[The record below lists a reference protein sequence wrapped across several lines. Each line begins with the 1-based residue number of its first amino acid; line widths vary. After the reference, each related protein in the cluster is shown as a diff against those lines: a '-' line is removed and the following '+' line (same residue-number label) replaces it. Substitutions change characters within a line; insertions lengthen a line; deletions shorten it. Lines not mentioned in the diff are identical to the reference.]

1 MTVYVLMLDY
11 GIGETAYLRGVYS
24 TLESA
29 EESAELVAKDTD
41 RKNIVVYP
49 VTLDALPPDIF
60 ECLSPVAP

>member
-1 MTVYVLMLDY
+1 MTVYALMLDY

-29 EESAELVAKDTD
+29 QAAADLVAKDTS
-41 RKNIVVYP
+41 RENIAIYP

-60 ECLSPVAP
+60 EYLSPVAP